1 MTTPTTTPSG
11 PTRRRVALPSSGRWP
26 RVGKIRL
33 GTAELNA
40 AKTAELGRDIFTPR
54 KADHF
59 VVRVDESGI
68 TSQEAADAF
77 AAAYGTAPTM
87 IRFILPGDTPDDNME
102 GAWRFYGANKLKRR
116 CDGEMCSE
124 RTPTGGWRDVP
135 CVCKERSIAP
145 DSRDHCTLTYTISLI
160 LPDVA
165 IPGVWQLDT
174 GSEISSRRMAE
185 WLDMIYG
192 LRGTLRFIEGD
203 LALVPQKVQP
213 VGMTKTTT
221 VYVLNPQARGATV
234 DQLLAGGG
242 GYEVGPGNGAPTRA
256 EIPAPAADEVP
267 EPTLDRTA
275 HVEPAPDDAAE
286 PATGA
291 PGAGDAPPGDPA
303 PAGPEPWE
311 GVVDEIRALSKDD
324 KARLKARALTWR
336 APLEPDGEPVPI
348 AQTYQ
353 SIARYIAHHWP
364 GQAVDGLLAALD
376 LIDEQ
381 AGDGDA
387 GGAAE
392 DAGGDDAPGTLL

>member
-1 MTTPTTTPSG
+1 MTTTPTTVPPTG

-40 AKTAELGRDIFTPR
+40 AKTAELGRDIFTPQ

-59 VVRVDESGI
+59 VVHADASGI
-68 TSQEAADAF
+68 TSDEAAAAF
-77 AAAYGTAPTM
+77 AAAYPGEPTLL
-87 IRFILPGDTPDDNME
+87 RFILPGDTPDDNME

-124 RTPTGGWRDVP
+124 RTPTGGWADVP
-135 CVCKERSIAP
+135 CVCKERNIAS

-165 IPGVWQLDT
+165 VPGLWQLDT

-192 LRGTLRFIEGD
+192 LRGSCRLIEGD
-203 LALVPQKVQP
+203 LALVAQKVQP

-242 GYEVGPGNGAPTRA
+242 GYEVGPGNGAAARA
-256 EIPAPAADEVP
+256 EIPPPAADDVP

-275 HVEPAPDDAAE
+275 HADPAPDVEPAVDD
-286 PATGA
+286 
-291 PGAGDAPPGDPA
+291 GAGTT
-303 PAGPEPWE
+303 PEPWE
-311 GVVDEIRALSKDD
+311 AVVADIRTLSKED

-336 APLEPDGEPVPI
+336 APIVAGGDPTPI

-353 SIARYIAHHWP
+353 SIARYVAHHWP
-364 GQAVDGLLAALD
+364 GQSLDGLLDALD

-381 AGDGDA
+381 SAPADTPPADAGDPQ
-387 GGAAE
+387 E
-392 DAGGDDAPGTLL
+392 TLV

>member
-1 MTTPTTTPSG
+1 MTTPTTPTG
-11 PTRRRVALPSSGRWP
+11 PTRRRDALPSSGRWP

-68 TSQEAADAF
+68 TSEEAAAAF
-77 AAAYGTAPTM
+77 AAAYPGEPTM

-124 RTPTGGWRDVP
+124 RTPTGGWQDIP
-135 CVCKERSIAP
+135 CVCKERNIAP

-165 IPGVWQLDT
+165 VPGIWQLDT

-192 LRGTLRFIEGD
+192 LRGSCRLIEGD

-242 GYEVGPGNGAPTRA
+242 GYEIGPGNGAPVRA
-256 EIPAPAADEVP
+256 EIPPPAADEVP

-275 HVEPAPDDAAE
+275 HTEPAPDDAAE

-291 PGAGDAPPGDPA
+291 PGAGDNPPA
-303 PAGPEPWE
+303 AEPWE
-311 GVVDEIRALSKDD
+311 GVVDQIKAMSKDD

-336 APLEPDGEPVPI
+336 APITEGGEPTPI

-364 GQAVDGLLAALD
+364 GQAVDGLLDALD

-381 AGDGDA
+381 AGGDGA
-387 GGAAE
+387 GGAAQ
-392 DAGGDDAPGTLL
+392 DDAPETLL